1 MMLEDFFKLSQ
12 NYIIN
17 YQQEYVRYFLK
28 TESLSNRFSI
38 ISGQRGIGK
47 TTAIIQYMQ
56 KQYADLYT
64 TKALYIQAD
73 HFLLG
78 NHSLYEIAD
87 EFVKMGGELLCID
100 EIHKYHNW
108 SKELKSINDTFKHLK
123 LLVSGS
129 SALEI
134 HKGSHDLS
142 RRALVYK
149 MKGMSLREFIE
160 MKLGIE
166 LKSFGLSEILVKHQ
180 ALAQSIMNE
189 LAKKNE
195 KVLPLFKEY
204 LEVGYYPYYFEYNNK
219 EQFYMALEQ
228 NIHTTIESDLL
239 AIYPSL
245 TGNSIKKLKSL
256 LKVISASVPFIPD
269 MKKLK
274 NIIGVGD
281 ERTLKNYL
289 KYLEDTGLIKMLMK
303 HSKGLASIEKP
314 EKIYLDNSN
323 LLFTAKADIGTVRET
338 FFMNQLSK
346 EHELIAPKNGDFLV
360 DERLTFEV
368 GGKNKSFKQI
378 RDMQNSFVA
387 SDEIEGGFGNKI
399 PLWLF
404 GFLY

>member
-1 MMLEDFFKLSQ
+1 M
-12 NYIIN
+12 
-17 YQQEYVRYFLK
+17 
-28 TESLSNRFSI
+28 
-38 ISGQRGIGK
+38 
-47 TTAIIQYMQ
+47 
-56 KQYADLYT
+56 
-64 TKALYIQAD
+64 
-73 HFLLG
+73 G

-108 SKELKSINDTFKHLK
+108 SKELKSINDTFKELQ

-149 MKGMSLREFIE
+149 MKGMSFREFIE
-160 MKLGIE
+160 MKFDVE
-166 LKSFGLSEILVKHQ
+166 LKSFSLDEILLNHQ
-180 ALAQSIMNE
+180 PLAQEIMDE
-189 LAKKNE
+189 LAQKNE
-195 KVLPLFKEY
+195 KILPLFKAY

-239 AIYPSL
+239 AIYPAL

-256 LKVISASVPFIPD
+256 LKVISASVPFVLD

-289 KYLEDTGLIKMLMK
+289 KYLEDAGLIKMLMK

-314 EKIYLDNSN
+314 EKIYLDNAN
-323 LLFTAKADIGTVRET
+323 LLFTSKADIGTVRET

-346 EHELIAPKNGDFLV
+346 DHTLIAPKNGDFLV
-360 DERLTFEV
+360 DECLTFEV

-378 RDMQNSFVA
+378 KDIQNSFVA
-387 SDEIEGGFGNKI
+387 SDEIERGFANRI

>member
-1 MMLEDFFKLSQ
+1 MLEDFFKLSQ
-12 NYIIN
+12 NYIMN

-28 TESLSNRFSI
+28 RESLSNRFSI

-47 TTAIIQYMQ
+47 TTAIIQYIQ
-56 KQYADLYT
+56 KQYTDIYT

-78 NHSLYEIAD
+78 NYSLYEIAD

-108 SKELKSINDTFKHLK
+108 SKELKSINDTFKELQ

-149 MKGMSLREFIE
+149 MKGMSFREFIE
-160 MKLGIE
+160 MKFDVE
-166 LKSFGLSEILVKHQ
+166 LKSFSLDEILVNHQ
-180 ALAQSIMNE
+180 PLAQEIMDE
-189 LAKKNE
+189 LAQKNE
-195 KVLPLFKEY
+195 KILPLFKAY

-239 AIYPSL
+239 AIYPAL

-256 LKVISASVPFIPD
+256 LKVISASVPFVPD

-289 KYLEDTGLIKMLMK
+289 KYLEDAGLIKMLMK

-314 EKIYLDNSN
+314 EKIYLDNAN
-323 LLFTAKADIGTVRET
+323 LLFTSKADIGTVRET

-346 EHELIAPKNGDFLV
+346 DHTLIAPKNGDFLV
-360 DERLTFEV
+360 DECLTFEV

-378 RDMQNSFVA
+378 KDIQNSFVA
-387 SDEIEGGFGNKI
+387 SDEIERGFANRI

>member
-1 MMLEDFFKLSQ
+1 MLETLFELSQ
-12 NYIIN
+12 NYVLN
-17 YQQEYVRYFLK
+17 YKQEYVRYFLK
-28 TESLSNRFSI
+28 THSLSNRFSI

-56 KQYADLYT
+56 EQYPNVYT
-64 TKALYIQAD
+64 IKALYLQAD

-78 NHSLYEIAD
+78 NYSLYEIAD

-100 EIHKYHNW
+100 EIHKYSNW
-108 SKELKSINDTFKHLK
+108 SQELKSINDTFRELK

-134 HKGSHDLS
+134 HKGSYDLS
-142 RRALVYK
+142 RRALVYS
-149 MKGMSLREFIE
+149 MKGMSFREFLEIR
-160 MKLGIE
+160 LALTLPSLE
-166 LKSFGLSEILVKHQ
+166 LESLLSSHQ
-180 ALAQSIMNE
+180 VFAQDIIDRLAS
-189 LAKKNE
+189 KKE
-195 KVLPLFKEY
+195 KVLALFNEY
-204 LEVGYYPYYFEYNNK
+204 LKVGYYPYYFEYNNQ
-219 EQFYMALEQ
+219 EQFYLALEQ

-245 TGNSIKKLKSL
+245 TGLSIKKLKSL
-256 LKVISASVPFIPD
+256 LKVISTSVPFTPD

-274 NIIGVGD
+274 GIIGVGD

-289 KYLEDTGLIKMLMK
+289 KYLEDAGLIKMLMK
-303 HSKGLASIEKP
+303 NSKGLGSIEKP

-323 LLFTAKADIGTVRET
+323 LLFTSSRDTGTVRET
-338 FFMNQLSK
+338 FFMNQVSK
-346 EHELIAPKNGDFLV
+346 DHELIAPKSGDFLV
-360 DERLTFEV
+360 DEKYLFEV

-378 RDMQNSFVA
+378 KDMNSSYVA
-387 SDEIEGGFGNKI
+387 SDEVERGFGNKI

>member
-1 MMLEDFFKLSQ
+1 MLEQFFQLSQ

-17 YQQEYVRYFLK
+17 YQQDYIRYFLK
-28 TESLSNRFSI
+28 TTSLSNRFSI

-47 TTAIIQYMQ
+47 TTAIIQYIGQ
-56 KQYADLYT
+56 HYPDLYT

-78 NHSLYEIAD
+78 NYSLYEIAD
-87 EFVKMGGELLCID
+87 EFVKMGGELLCVD
-100 EIHKYHNW
+100 EIHKYPNW
-108 SKELKSINDTFKHLK
+108 SKELKSINDTFRNLK

-142 RRALVYK
+142 RRALVYR
-149 MKGMSLREFIE
+149 MKGMSFREFIE
-160 MKLGIE
+160 IKLGIE
-166 LKSFGLSEILVKHQ
+166 LKYFELEEILEKHQ
-180 ALAQSIMNE
+180 NIAHSIIKSLSTQKE
-189 LAKKNE
+189 HI
-195 KVLPLFKEY
+195 LPLFKEY
-204 LEVGYYPYYFEYNNK
+204 LAVGYYPYYFEYNNK
-219 EQFYMALEQ
+219 SQFYMALEQ

-274 NIIGVGD
+274 NIISVGD

-289 KYLEDTGLIKMLMK
+289 KYLEDAGLIKMLMK
-303 HSKGLASIEKP
+303 SSRGLGSIEKP
-314 EKIYLDNSN
+314 EKIYLDNTN
-323 LLFTAKADIGTVRET
+323 LLFTTKTDIGTVRET
-338 FFMNQLSK
+338 FFMNQLTK
-346 EHELIAPKNGDFLV
+346 EHLVIAPKQGDFWV
-360 DERLTFEV
+360 DEQFTFEV

-378 RDMQNSFVA
+378 KDMNHSFVA
-387 SDEIEGGFGNKI
+387 SDEIERGFGNRV

>member
-1 MMLEDFFKLSQ
+1 MLEEFFQLSQ
-12 NYIIN
+12 EYRRNYA
-17 YQQEYVRYFLK
+17 QEYLRYFLK
-28 TESLSNRFSI
+28 TEALINRFSI

-47 TTAIIQYMQ
+47 TTAILQYMTQ
-56 KQYADLYT
+56 HYPDIYT

-78 NHSLYEIAD
+78 THTLYEISD
-87 EFVKMGGELLCID
+87 SFVKMGGELLCID
-100 EIHKYHNW
+100 EIHKYPNW
-108 SKELKSINDTFKHLK
+108 SKELKSINDTFRELK
-123 LLVSGS
+123 LIISGS

-142 RRALVYK
+142 RRALIYK
-149 MKGMSLREFIE
+149 MHGMSLREFIG

-166 LKSFGLSEILVKHQ
+166 LEYYDLDTIVSSHQ
-180 ALAQSIMNE
+180 AIAQNIIDALSQKK
-189 LAKKNE
+189 AKI
-195 KVLPLFKEY
+195 LPIFQEY
-204 LEVGYYPYYFEYNNK
+204 LEVGYYPYYFEYNNPAL
-219 EQFYMALEQ
+219 FYMALEQ

-256 LKVISASVPFIPD
+256 LKVISASVPFTPD

-274 NIIGVGD
+274 TIIGVGD

-289 KYLEDTGLIKMLMK
+289 KYLEDAGLIKMFLK
-303 HSKGLASIEKP
+303 SSKGLRSIEKP
-314 EKIYLDNSN
+314 EKIYLNNSN
-323 LLFTAKADIGTVRET
+323 LLFTTKADRGTMRET

-346 EHELIAPKNGDFLV
+346 DYEVIAPKKGDLLI
-360 DERLTFEV
+360 DDQLLFEV
-368 GGKNKSFKQI
+368 GGKNKSFNQI
-378 RDMQNSFVA
+378 KEMENSFVA
-387 SDEIEGGFGNKI
+387 SNEIERGFGNRI

>member
-1 MMLEDFFKLSQ
+1 MLENFFQLSQ
-12 NYIIN
+12 NYVLN
-17 YQQEYVRYFLK
+17 YKQVYVRYFLK
-28 TESLSNRFSI
+28 THDLSNRFSI

-47 TTAIIQYMQ
+47 TTAIIEYMQ
-56 KQYADLYT
+56 QQYSDLYT

-78 NHSLYEIAD
+78 DVSLYEIAD

-100 EIHKYHNW
+100 EIHKYFNW
-108 SKELKSINDTFKHLK
+108 SQELKSINDTFRELK

-134 HKGSHDLS
+134 HKGSYDLS
-142 RRALVYK
+142 RRALVYS
-149 MKGMSLREFIE
+149 MKGMSFREFLEIRLE
-160 MKLGIE
+160 LELPSIKLQSLLLE
-166 LKSFGLSEILVKHQ
+166 HQPFSQEIIDK
-180 ALAQSIMNE
+180 LAT
-189 LAKKNE
+189 KKE
-195 KVLPLFKEY
+195 KILPLFNEY
-204 LEVGYYPYYFEYNNK
+204 LKVGYYPYYFEYNNQ
-219 EQFYMALEQ
+219 EQFYLALEQ

-239 AIYPSL
+239 SVYPSL
-245 TGNSIKKLKSL
+245 TGLSIKKLKSL

-274 NIIGVGD
+274 GIIGVGD

-289 KYLEDTGLIKMLMK
+289 KYLEDAGLIKMLMK
-303 HSKGLASIEKP
+303 SSRGLGSIEKP

-323 LLFTAKADIGTVRET
+323 LLFTSSAEIGTVRET
-338 FFMNQLSK
+338 FFMNQVSK
-346 EHELIAPKNGDFLV
+346 DHEIIAPKNGDFLV
-360 DERLTFEV
+360 DETYWFEV

-378 RDMQNSFVA
+378 KEMNNSFVA
-387 SDEIEGGFGNKI
+387 ADEIERGFGNKI

>member
-1 MMLEDFFKLSQ
+1 LNLENLFQLSQ
-12 NYIIN
+12 NYRLN
-17 YQQEYVRYFLK
+17 YKQEYVRYFLK
-28 TESLSNRFSI
+28 THDLSNRFSI

-47 TTAIIQYMQ
+47 TTAMIEYIQQ
-56 KQYADLYT
+56 QYPDLYT

-78 NHSLYEIAD
+78 DFSLYEIAD

-100 EIHKYHNW
+100 EIHKYSNW
-108 SKELKSINDTFKHLK
+108 SQELKSINDTFRDLK

-134 HKGSHDLS
+134 HKGSYDLS

-149 MKGMSLREFIE
+149 MKGMSFREFLEIH
-160 MKLGIE
+160 LSLE
-166 LKSFGLSEILVKHQ
+166 LPTVQLENLLSTHQPFSQEIINR
-180 ALAQSIMNE
+180 LAS
-189 LAKKNE
+189 KKE
-195 KVLPLFKEY
+195 KILPLFSEY
-204 LEVGYYPYYFEYNNK
+204 LKVGYYPYYFEYNNQ
-219 EQFYMALEQ
+219 EQFYLALEQ

-239 AIYPSL
+239 SVYPSL
-245 TGNSIKKLKSL
+245 TGLSIRKLKSL
-256 LKVISASVPFIPD
+256 LKVISTSVPFTPD

-274 NIIGVGD
+274 GIIGVGD

-289 KYLEDTGLIKMLMK
+289 KYLEDAGLIKMLMK
-303 HSKGLASIEKP
+303 SSRGLGSIEKP

-323 LLFTAKADIGTVRET
+323 LLFTSNVEMGTVRET

-346 EHELIAPKNGDFLV
+346 EHEVIAPKNGDFLV
-360 DERLTFEV
+360 DSKYLFEV

-378 RDMQNSFVA
+378 KDMENSFVA
-387 SDEIEGGFGNKI
+387 SDEIEQGFANKI

>member
-1 MMLEDFFKLSQ
+1 MLEAFFKLSQ
-12 NYIIN
+12 NYLIN
-17 YQQEYVRYFLK
+17 YQQDYLRYFLK
-28 TESLSNRFSI
+28 KESLSNRFSI

-47 TTAIIQYMQ
+47 TTMIIQYMQ
-56 KQYADLYT
+56 KQYPDLYT

-87 EFVKMGGELLCID
+87 EFVKMGGELLCLD
-100 EIHKYHNW
+100 EIHKYHHW
-108 SKELKSINDTFKHLK
+108 SKELKSINDTFKELK

-149 MKGMSLREFIE
+149 MKGMSFREFIE
-160 MKLGIE
+160 MKMGIE
-166 LKSFGLSEILVKHQ
+166 LEHFPLKRILKEHQ
-180 ALAQSIMNE
+180 PIAQSIMDK
-189 LAKKNE
+189 LAEQNE
-195 KVLPLFKEY
+195 KILPLFKTY
-204 LEVGYYPYYFEYNNK
+204 LEVGYYPYYFEYHNK

-256 LKVISASVPFIPD
+256 LRVIATSVPFVPD

-289 KYLEDTGLIKMLMK
+289 KYLEDAGLIKMLMK

-314 EKIYLDNSN
+314 EKIYLDNTN
-323 LLFTAKADIGTVRET
+323 LLFTSKAEVGTVRET

-346 EHELIAPKNGDFLV
+346 EHALIAPKNGDFLV
-360 DERLTFEV
+360 DDNLIFEI

-378 RDMQNSFVA
+378 KDMENSFVA
-387 SDEIEGGFGNKI
+387 SDEIERGFGNKI

>member
-1 MMLEDFFKLSQ
+1 MLETFFQLSQ

-17 YQQEYVRYFLK
+17 YQQDYVRYFLK
-28 TESLSNRFSI
+28 TTPLTNRFSI

-56 KQYADLYT
+56 QHYPDLYT

-78 NHSLYEIAD
+78 DYALYEIAD

-100 EIHKYHNW
+100 EIHKYHHW
-108 SKELKSINDTFKHLK
+108 SKELKSINDTFRNLK

-142 RRALVYK
+142 RRALIYQ
-149 MKGMSLREFIE
+149 MKGMSFREFIE
-160 MKLGIE
+160 IKLEIE
-166 LKSFGLSEILVKHQ
+166 LEAFSLDRVLKEHQ
-180 ALAQSIMNE
+180 NIAQNIINTLLRYKE
-189 LAKKNE
+189 HI
-195 KVLPLFKEY
+195 LPLFKIY
-204 LEVGYYPYYFEYNNK
+204 LAVGYYPYYFEYNNK
-219 EQFYMALEQ
+219 SQFYMALEQ

-256 LKVISASVPFIPD
+256 LKVISASVPFVPD

-274 NIIGVGD
+274 AIIGVGD

-289 KYLEDTGLIKMLMK
+289 KYLEDAGLIKMLMK
-303 HSKGLASIEKP
+303 NSKGLKSIEKP
-314 EKIYLDNSN
+314 EKIYLDNTN
-323 LLFTAKADIGTVRET
+323 LLFTTKADIGTVRET

-346 EHELIAPKNGDFLV
+346 GHQLIAPKQGDFLV
-360 DERLTFEV
+360 DEKFTFEV
-368 GGKNKSFKQI
+368 GGKNKGFKQI
-378 RDMQNSFVA
+378 KDMNHSFVA
-387 SDEIEGGFGNKI
+387 SDEIERGFGNRV